1 MKLQRS
7 TCEESE
13 TVDLWE
19 AIRGRRSVRTFL
31 DRPVTRETIER
42 LLEAAIWAPSG
53 GNAQTWRFVVLVD
66 PAEIRKI
73 KIVSPGLLGDP
84 VAVIA
89 VCQDL
94 VQARA
99 KGGNLGETF
108 LAPVDSAMATQNLL
122 LAAYAEG
129 LGTCAIAS
137 FHRRGVSRLLGLAE
151 GIEPILLVSL
161 GYPAQLPPAPAR
173 QQEGV
178 FVFGATRGSS

>member
-1 MKLQRS
+1 M
-7 TCEESE
+7 E
-13 TVDLWE
+13 LWE
-19 AIRGRRSVRTFL
+19 AIKGRRSVRDFL
-31 DRPVTRETIER
+31 DRPVTRETIEH

-53 GNAQTWRFVVLVD
+53 GNAQTWRFVAIID
-66 PAEIRKI
+66 PAEIKKI

-84 VAVIA
+84 AVVIA

-108 LAPVDSAMATQNLL
+108 LAPIDAAMATQNLL

-129 LGTCAIAS
+129 LGACTIAS

-161 GYPAQLPPAPAR
+161 GYPAQLPTAPAR
-173 QQEGV
+173 RREGV
-178 FVFGATRGSS
+178 FVFGASRE